1 MNWIIRQRLIRSL
14 GLAGLSFCLIRL
26 AALWLGRLKSFSLV
40 IEKASFS
47 MSPDQRQIK
56 FNLRTFINKF
66 WYDTSVQFFRR
77 TAILQLH
84 CDRFQRLLMLTD
96 GMVKWISE
104 YIQDII
110 FVVLRVFIDG
120 HVHIQYKYT
129 SLGSEGRWMSNNN
142 YTYRAHCRSN
152 RDQGV
157 YSVWSNADIVHLLL

>member
-1 MNWIIRQRLIRSL
+1 MNVLILQRLFRSL
-14 GLAGLSFCLIRL
+14 GLASLSVCIIRL
-26 AALWLGRLKSFSLV
+26 AALWLGRLKSFSMV
-40 IEKASFS
+40 IEKASS
-47 MSPDQRQIK
+47 TMSPDQWQRK
-56 FNLRTFINKF
+56 FDLRTIINKF
-66 WYDTSVQFFRR
+66 GHDTSVRLFRR

-84 CDRFQRLLMLTD
+84 CERFERLLMLTD

-104 YIQDII
+104 YIQDLI